1 MPRNRR
7 SIPQDSTKKAFQV
20 MKQPPSRFPLS
31 NHLVSLTMAV
41 LTLWGGYLRFFSLG
55 EQSLWIDE
63 GFSIMH
69 AKGILEH
76 GYPLL
81 LDGSIGW
88 SYAPVHY
95 LIAAGMALFGDIH
108 FGARFFSALLGT
120 ALIPLFYYFNWRLT
134 ASRVQALMATALLAF
149 STYEIAWSR
158 QARMYIFLQ
167 FFTIAAFHAFSRF
180 VDTRRVPFL
189 MASAFLTGICPL
201 VHRAGYLAVVF
212 VVSAAVLEAPRIRSV
227 WWPWLRVR
235 RNALAAT
242 CLLLATG
249 TGIVLATATNANL
262 VATIQ
267 GLNPTKEFA
276 YGMEYLKFACYQH
289 GVMLVWAVI
298 GAGIALCSFRRLLP
312 LLAVTALF
320 VYSISERTA
329 LFHYRYLMPV
339 FHLAFIFS
347 ALGVYYV
354 FARIAGAGA
363 KWIRSLAMVLMVV
376 LTGWSL
382 STYLHTLH
390 PSAIYY
396 LGSTEP
402 QPPWRDA
409 YAWIRGQARL
419 EGRSADTVSAFPMF
433 HDLYLGEG
441 SKYYL
446 PFSFSG
452 QSGSCQEAPPYS
464 TATVVD
470 TLPLLRALSA
480 YVVLDDFGLRMLRN
494 AEIRDHLKQR
504 VPDRVFQSPNANW
517 RVFVWRMGSPPG
529 PASSARSSGKL

>member
-1 MPRNRR
+1 M
-7 SIPQDSTKKAFQV
+7 PQDGKKQAFQV
-20 MKQPPSRFPLS
+20 MKQPSLRFSPAI
-31 NHLVSLTMAV
+31 HLVPLILAV

-81 LDGSIGW
+81 PDGSIGW

-108 FGARFFSALLGT
+108 FGARFFPALLGT
-120 ALIPLFYYFNWRLT
+120 ALIPLFFYFNWRLT
-134 ASRVQALMATALLAF
+134 ASRVQALMATVLLAF

-167 FFTIAAFHAFSRF
+167 FFTVASFHAFNRF
-180 VDTRRVPFL
+180 VDTRRVSFL
-189 MASAFLTGICPL
+189 MASAFLTGLCPL

-212 VVSAAVLEAPRIRSV
+212 VLSAAVLETPRIRSV
-227 WWPWLRVR
+227 WWPWLRIR

-242 CLLLATG
+242 CLLMATGSGVILATG
-249 TGIVLATATNANL
+249 TNANI
-262 VATIQ
+262 VETIH
-267 GLNPTKEFA
+267 GLNPAREYA
-276 YGMEYLKFACYQH
+276 YGMEYLKFACYQY

-298 GAGIALCSFRRLLP
+298 GAGISVCAFPRLLP
-312 LLAVTALF
+312 LLAVAALF
-320 VYSISERTA
+320 VYSISARTA

-339 FHLAFIFS
+339 FHLTFLFS
-347 ALGVYYV
+347 ALGVHYV
-354 FARIAGAGA
+354 CGKICVVGV
-363 KWIRSLAMVLMVV
+363 KWVRVLAMVFMVV
-376 LTGWSL
+376 LAGWSL
-382 STYLHTLH
+382 STYLHTLR
-390 PSAIYY
+390 PTAVYY

-409 YAWIRGQARL
+409 YAWIRGQSRL
-419 EGRSADTVSAFPMF
+419 EGQSADTISTFPMF
-433 HDLYLGEG
+433 HDLYLGGG
-441 SKYYL
+441 SKFYL

-452 QSGSCQEAPPYS
+452 QPASCQESPPYS

-470 TLPLLRALSA
+470 SLRSLRDLSA

-494 AEIRDHLKQR
+494 AEIRDYLKQR
-504 VPDRVFQSPNANW
+504 APTRVFQSPQANW
-517 RVFVWRMGSPPG
+517 RVLVWRMDTPPG
-529 PASSARSSGKL
+529 PASSARSAGKL